1 MRRIP
6 ALLCVAGLATAPASV
21 AAGPSKDPWSTPQS
35 QTVEK
40 FEWSTAKGRLGVMV
54 MGLTPELRKHF
65 GAAEDRGV
73 LVAHVDPKTPAAA
86 AGIEVGDVIVEVHG
100 QKIDAAPDVL
110 TALADVGK
118 DEHAKIALVRDGKSL
133 TLDATLSDNAPPS
146 MMWSPWFRDWMKPFD
161 ADRTFS
167 SPFDESWFRDW
178 MRPFDPP
185 RSNKSSTEASNWL
198 DKLRE
203 LFAPK
208 KDGIAN
214 KQS

>member
-6 ALLCVAGLATAPASV
+6 ALLCVAGLATAPASAV
-21 AAGPSKDPWSTPQS
+21 AGPSRDPWSTPQS
-35 QTVEK
+35 QTVER

-73 LVAHVDPKTPAAA
+73 LVAHIDPNTPAAA
-86 AGIEVGDVIVEVHG
+86 AGIQVGDVIVEVHG
-100 QKIDAAPDVL
+100 RKIDAAPDVL

-118 DEHAKIALVRDGKSL
+118 GGHAKIALVRDGKSL
-133 TLDATLSDNAPPS
+133 MLDATLSDNAPPS
-146 MMWSPWFRDWMKPFD
+146 TMWSPWLPDWMKPFD
-161 ADRTFS
+161 ADRTFP

-178 MRPFDPP
+178 MRPFHPP
-185 RSNKSSTEASNWL
+185 RNDKSSTEASNWF

-208 KDGIAN
+208 EDGTAT